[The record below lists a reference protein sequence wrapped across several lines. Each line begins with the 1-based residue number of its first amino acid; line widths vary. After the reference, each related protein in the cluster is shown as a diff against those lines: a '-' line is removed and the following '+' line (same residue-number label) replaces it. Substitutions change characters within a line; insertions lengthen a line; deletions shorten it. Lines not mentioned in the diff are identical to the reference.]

1 MQTCFDGLTRSVKK
15 RLEVNLGLAD
25 TGSLLAEKISSKNA
39 TVCVIGL
46 GYVGVPLVV
55 ASAQVGFKVLGV
67 DVDQSKVEQV
77 NRGFCFVEDKY
88 SEELLPDLVRSGK
101 IKAYSKLSEAV
112 PQADIAIVCVPTP
125 LKKDGDPDLS
135 FLKSVAKS
143 LAGQLTDYKLIIVE
157 STSYPGTTQEVFRP
171 ILERGGK
178 KAGTDFALVYSPER
192 IDYGNASFGVKSI
205 PKVVG
210 GVDAE
215 STRLGADF
223 YGAILQAQVVAV
235 SGPSVA
241 EATKMLENV
250 FRYVNIALV
259 NELAVL
265 NETLGVDFIVA
276 MEVAATKPLRFITY
290 EPGPGVGGHCI
301 PKDPFY
307 LVYKARK
314 AGFPLRMVSTAEVL
328 NNGMPKHT
336 VDRLLGVLRK
346 VKKNPR
352 RVKVALWGLSYK
364 GGVKDTRRSPS
375 VDLLK
380 IFRRLGVRVVVY
392 DPFVGTIKVGSVQ
405 YTSTG
410 SLLDSVKGVDAVVI
424 ATNHAAFR
432 QVDLSEVKAQM
443 NPDPVLFDTRNLRT
457 RAECEGAGFT
467 YLATGRP

>member
-1 MQTCFDGLTRSVKK
+1 MSKK
-15 RLEVNLGLAD
+15 A
-25 TGSLLAEKISSKNA
+25 K
-39 TVCVIGL
+39 VCVVGL
-46 GYVGVPLVV
+46 GYVGVPLAV
-55 ASAQVGFKVLGV
+55 ASAQAGFGVIGV
-67 DVDQSKVEQV
+67 DVEKEKVSMI
-77 NRGFCFVEDKY
+77 NKGICYVEDAY
-88 SEELLPDLVRSGK
+88 SERHLPELV
-101 IKAYSKLSEAV
+101 KAGSISATKNLSEA
-112 PQADIAIVCVPTP
+112 AKSSDIVIVRVPTP
-125 LKKDGDPDLS
+125 LDTRGEPDLS
-135 FLKSVAKS
+135 FLKSVARNLSKNLS
-143 LAGQLTDYKLIIVE
+143 GFKLVIVE
-157 STSYPGTTQEVFRP
+157 STSFPGTTTDIFQPLLQRNGKSP
-171 ILERGGK
+171 ER
-178 KAGTDFALVYSPER
+178 DFALVYSPER
-192 IDYGNASFGVKSI
+192 IDYGNAKFGVRNI

-210 GVDAE
+210 GINDE
-215 STRLGADF
+215 STRLGAEF
-223 YGAILQAQVVAV
+223 YKAILEAPVVTV
-235 SGPSVA
+235 GSPSVA
-241 EATKMLENV
+241 EATKMLENI

-265 NETLGVDFIVA
+265 HETLGVDFVEAIDA
-276 MEVAATKPLRFITY
+276 AATKPFGFMPHY
-290 EPGPGVGGHCI
+290 PGPGVGGHCI

-307 LVYKARK
+307 LVYKAKK
-314 AGFPLRMVSTAEVL
+314 AGFPLRMVSPAEVL
-328 NNGMPKHT
+328 NNGMPKNT
-336 VDRLLGVLRK
+336 VDGLVTALRK

-380 IFRRLGVRVVVY
+380 IFRRLGVKVVVY
-392 DPFVGTIKVGSVQ
+392 HPFGVTIKVGSVQ

>member
-1 MQTCFDGLTRSVKK
+1 MAGS
-15 RLEVNLGLAD
+15 A
-25 TGSLLAEKISSKNA
+25 SLLADKISSKNA

-46 GYVGVPLVV
+46 GYVGVPLAV
-55 ASAQVGFKVLGV
+55 ASAQAGFNVLGV
-67 DVDQSKVEQV
+67 DVDQSKVEQI
-77 NRGFCFVEDKY
+77 NRGVCYVEDKY
-88 SEELLPDLVRSGK
+88 SEELLPDLVSSGK
-101 IKAYSKLSEAV
+101 IKAYSKVSEAV

-135 FLKSVAKS
+135 FLKTVAKS
-143 LAGQLTDYKLIIVE
+143 LAGRLSDYKLIVVE
-157 STSYPGTTQEVFRP
+157 STSYPGTTGEVFRP
-171 ILERGGK
+171 LLERGGK

-265 NETLGVDFIVA
+265 HETLGVDFIEA
-276 MEVAATKPLRFITY
+276 IDAAATKPFGFIAHY
-290 EPGPGVGGHCI
+290 PGPGVGGHCI

-314 AGFPLRMVSTAEVL
+314 AGFPLRMVSAAEVL

-336 VDRLLGVLRK
+336 VERLLKTLRK
-346 VKKNPR
+346 LKKNPR
-352 RVKVALWGLSYK
+352 KVKVALWGLAYK

-375 VDLLK
+375 VDLLR
-380 IFRRLGVRVVVY
+380 IFQRFGVKAVVF
-392 DPFVGTIKVGSVQ
+392 DPYVETIRVGSVH
-405 YTSTG
+405 YLSAG
-410 SLLDSVKGVDAVVI
+410 SVLDSVNGADAVVI
-424 ATNHAAFR
+424 ATNHAEFR
-432 QVDLSEVKAQM
+432 KVDLSEVKAKM
-443 NPDPVLFDTRNLRT
+443 NTNPILFDTRNLRT
-457 RAECEGAGFT
+457 RKESEDAGFT